1 MDLERRR
8 RTGPLA
14 VVVLLACA
22 AAPQFAQPRVR
33 VIRPEGLGSLSGR
46 LADLHA
52 VPLAGATVIL
62 RNEATGAEVRATTG
76 RNGAYRFTALAPG
89 EYTLMA
95 ESAKL
100 GRGSL
105 EGIEVDAGA
114 EARVETAMRFELAAA
129 EPKVLAVMGAVP
141 AEIGPTAPAPSPPSY
156 PPEQAISGLPGR
168 TSAQGREEDS
178 ELAGRA
184 APPHEGNALGVAP
197 PAAGPVPA
205 APAPAPLP
213 PRKPAVYGSALPP
226 VLSAM
231 PDAPV
236 AAQPLKGLPLMAMA
250 PPPAPPSAGGGEIGR
265 MGTAAGGAAASE
277 LAVEGLDLRM
287 QLSQLPPPRILM
299 AMQQPNPA
307 AAAVTT
313 TTSGS
318 ELQSLPVSGRRWQNF
333 VLDTPSASTP
343 SGGDGETAMRG
354 AVTEPAGMA
363 VDGVST
369 GLAFGSTGGSRP
381 GASASGGDGPNRMAQ
396 AWGGRGAMVSAA
408 AIRQVQTVA
417 GNVEARAGRG
427 AGGRVDVTTESG
439 SNQLHGQAFL
449 FDRQNTWGARNPFT
463 QWVKETAPATN
474 STTPVFTPEA
484 YTPPD
489 HEVSLGLGVGG
500 RIRRNKLYWFGAL
513 DASHRNDAGVA
524 MVKHPDEFFAQPSN
538 DEMQVLS
545 ARLGMSSVNPV
556 AEGLGAYSRMLETL
570 AGLLGPA
577 PRTSAE
583 WVGFGRIDWK
593 ATERQSLL
601 LEGTGASWNSP
612 GGGMRGVSEPYGSH
626 SFGSSQATQEWL
638 LARWEAFLTPNLLAV
653 TQGSTGRAV
662 MTARAETPS
671 AFEQTLVQSAWGQLP
686 QIVVDSRY
694 GFTIGNPAR
703 FGSGNYPAEQ
713 SFRAQQMVDWAHNGM
728 LVKAGFT
735 VGHNADSTNLLRN
748 ETGTYHYATVN
759 DFVSDALA
767 FGEFGLSG
775 VENPSSPHNC
785 DERGKAWRD
794 SGGGL
799 RGLGNLPC
807 YSYYA
812 QMMGPTNWHL
822 STSDWAG
829 YATAQWQPKK
839 LMVISAG
846 WRWDREQMPPPIAWL
861 TNPDLPLAERM
872 PDMGNQWSPRI
883 SMAVGSGDSHWPVL
897 RMGYGIYYGRTQ
909 NATLES
915 VLTQSGSMRGDL
927 NFFIRPTDGLNSFS
941 ARSGAPLFPY
951 VLQGEPLNV
960 VKPGV
965 AEFAPRFR
973 NPEVHQAVAS
983 LEEKLPAHLR
993 VAESGLV
1000 SLGRRLPVAVDTN
1013 FDPAMNP
1020 KTITYAV
1027 VDGTGKGPIRT
1038 PQITVPFYATWPSA
1052 TGATGRLNSGYQ
1064 QISALESRANSTYE
1078 AAVVRVSRYGRG
1090 ISFTAHYTYAHA
1102 MDWNPDESTYLG
1114 GSGVL
1119 DPADFSAE
1127 RGTSSLDVRHS
1138 GGTTLTLEAPWKLH
1152 GEMGRLADGWR
1163 LSGVGYFRSGLPYTM
1178 RTSGSL
1184 AKEFTSDGDEIVAL
1198 GPGMNGSGGDNR
1210 VYGVGRNMYR
1220 YPWTWKADVR
1230 LGKRFDLGHL
1240 GQLELLAES
1249 FNLFNHQN
1257 VTRVETT
1264 GYYIDPG
1271 SGSGGLPTLNF
1282 LTGLKV
1288 NTTAFGQPLNINAMN
1303 YFRER
1308 QIQIGLRMK
1317 F

>member
-1 MDLERRR
+1 MDLKRRS

-14 VVVLLACA
+14 AAVLLACA
-22 AAPQFAQPRVR
+22 ASPLFAQSRVR
-33 VIRPEGLGSLSGR
+33 VIRPEGLGSLSGK

-62 RNEATGAEVRATTG
+62 RNQATGTEVRATTG
-76 RNGAYRFTALAPG
+76 RNGAYRFTGLAPG
-89 EYTLMA
+89 EYTVVA

-105 EGIEVDAGA
+105 GGIEVDAGA
-114 EARVETAMRFELAAA
+114 EARVETAMRFEPPAAG
-129 EPKVLAVMGAVP
+129 EPKTVASMEAVP
-141 AEIGPTAPAPSPPSY
+141 AEIGPTAPAPSPPPSQ
-156 PPEQAISGLPGR
+156 PQRVIAVRPAKIS
-168 TSAQGREEDS
+168 
-178 ELAGRA
+178 
-184 APPHEGNALGVAP
+184 
-197 PAAGPVPA
+197 
-205 APAPAPLP
+205 
-213 PRKPAVYGSALPP
+213 PP
-226 VLSAM
+226 VLSVT
-231 PDAPV
+231 PDASV
-236 AAQPLKGLPLMAMA
+236 AAQPIRGLPLMAMA
-250 PPPAPPSAGGGEIGR
+250 APPAPPSAGAGEIGR
-265 MGTAAGGAAASE
+265 IGAPAAGSEASE
-277 LAVEGLDLRM
+277 LAVAGLDLKM
-287 QLSQLPPPRILM
+287 QLSQLPPPRIL
-299 AMQQPNPA
+299 AAAQQPDPVA
-307 AAAVTT
+307 ATVTT
-313 TTSGS
+313 TVSGS
-318 ELQSLPVSGRRWQNF
+318 ELQTLPVSGRRWQDF
-333 VLDTPSASTP
+333 VLDTPSASTQ
-343 SGGDGETAMRG
+343 SGGEGGTAMRG
-354 AVTEPAGMA
+354 SVTEPAGMA

-369 GLAFGSTGGSRP
+369 RLAFGNTGGSRP
-381 GASASGGDGPNRMAQ
+381 GASASDGPNRMAQ
-396 AWGGRGAMVSAA
+396 AWGGRGAMVSEA

-417 GNVEARAGRG
+417 GNVEARVSRG
-427 AGGRVDVTTESG
+427 AGGRVEVTTESG
-439 SNQLHGQAFL
+439 SNQLHGQGIL
-449 FDRQNTWGARNPFT
+449 FDRQNTWAARNPFT

-500 RIRRNKLYWFGAL
+500 RIRRDKLYWFGAL
-513 DASHRNDAGVA
+513 DANHRNDPGIA
-524 MVKHPDEFFAQPSN
+524 MVKHPDQFFAQPSN
-538 DEMQVLS
+538 DEMQALS

-556 AEGLGAYSRMLETL
+556 AEGLGAYSKMLETL

-593 ATERQSLL
+593 TTERQTFT
-601 LEGTGASWNSP
+601 LEGTGASWNAP
-612 GGGMRGVSEPYGSH
+612 GGGMRAVSEPYGSH
-626 SFGSSQATQEWL
+626 SFGSSQAAQEWL

-653 TQGSTGRAV
+653 TQGSAGRAV
-662 MTARAETPS
+662 MTARPETPS
-671 AFEQTLVQSAWGQLP
+671 AFEQTLEQSAWGQLP

-703 FGSGNYPAEQ
+703 FGPGNYPAEQ
-713 SFRAQQMVDWAHNGM
+713 SFRAQQMVDWAHNSM
-728 LVKAGFT
+728 LVKAGFN

-748 ETGTYHYATVN
+748 ETGTYHYATVY

-767 FGEFGLSG
+767 FDAFGLAG
-775 VENPSSPHNC
+775 VENASSPHNC
-785 DERGKAWRD
+785 DQRGKVWRD
-794 SGGGL
+794 SAGGL

-807 YSYYA
+807 YSYYS
-812 QMMGPTNWHL
+812 QMMGPTYWHL
-822 STSDWAG
+822 STNDWAG

-839 LMVISAG
+839 LMVVAVG
-846 WRWDREQMPPPIAWL
+846 LRWDREQMPPPIAWL
-861 TNPDLPLAERM
+861 TNPDLPLAEKL
-872 PDMGNQWSPRI
+872 PELGNQWSPRI
-883 SMAVGSGDSHWPVL
+883 SMAVGNGDSRLPVL

-951 VLQGEPLNV
+951 VLEGEPMSV
-960 VKPGV
+960 VKPDV
-965 AEFAPRFR
+965 VEFAPGFR

-983 LEEKLPAHLR
+983 LEEKLPAHLHL
-993 VAESGLV
+993 AESALV

-1027 VDGTGKGPIRT
+1027 VDGTGKGPIKT
-1038 PQITVPFYATWPSA
+1038 PQITVPFYATWPSP
-1052 TGATGRLNSGYQ
+1052 TGATGRLNPGYQ
-1064 QISALESRANSTYE
+1064 QISQLENRANSTYE

-1090 ISFTAHYTYAHA
+1090 ISFSAHYTYAHA

-1119 DPADFSAE
+1119 DPADFGAE
-1127 RGTSSLDVRHS
+1127 YGTSSLDVRHS

-1152 GEMGRLADGWR
+1152 GEMGRVADGWR

-1184 AKEFTSDGDEIVAL
+1184 AKEFTSGGDEIVAL

-1210 VYGVGRNMYR
+1210 VYGVGRNIYR

-1230 LGKRFDLGHL
+1230 VGKRFDLGHL
-1240 GQLELLAES
+1240 RQLELLAES

-1264 GYYIDPG
+1264 GYYVDPG
-1271 SGSGGLPTLNF
+1271 SRSGGLPTLNF
-1282 LTGLKV
+1282 LTGLKT
-1288 NTTAFGQPLNINAMN
+1288 NTTAFGQPLNINATN